1 MPVQAPRPADPID
14 TGTRGS
20 VYTGTTYG
28 SRSADSVSPAGPAES
43 VSPAWPAAVS
53 PAGPVMGQ
61 PPVDETDNDPH
72 ASWLRDLGSPGR
84 HSIR

>member
-1 MPVQAPRPADPID
+1 
-14 TGTRGS
+14 

-28 SRSADSVSPAGPAES
+28 SRAAAES
-43 VSPAWPAAVS
+43 VSPASVS
-53 PAGPVMGQ
+53 PAPSAWPGGLGSATPAAPMMGQ
-61 PPVDETDNDPH
+61 PPVDDTENDPH